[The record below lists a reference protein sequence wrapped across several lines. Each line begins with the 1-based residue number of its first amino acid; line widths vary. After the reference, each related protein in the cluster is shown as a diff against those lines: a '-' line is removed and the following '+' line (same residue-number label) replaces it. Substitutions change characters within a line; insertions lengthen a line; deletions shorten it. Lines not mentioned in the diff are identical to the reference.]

1 MEELKIINEKE
12 YIDSLLLQNNITWM
26 ENNEYNEYK
35 SLIQDFII
43 LENKIRA
50 ITLQTPTYRPSLTHL
65 CILIKNFNL
74 YLEKLI
80 DSVKTINEESN
91 DEEYVDFIHNVI
103 NLEYIIK
110 AKQNKSIL
118 LTNIGN
124 KDTSFRKD
132 F

>member
-12 YIDSLLLQNNITWM
+12 YIDSLLLQNNITWISDL
-26 ENNEYNEYK
+26 Y
-35 SLIQDFII
+35 SLYSLFSIQDFII